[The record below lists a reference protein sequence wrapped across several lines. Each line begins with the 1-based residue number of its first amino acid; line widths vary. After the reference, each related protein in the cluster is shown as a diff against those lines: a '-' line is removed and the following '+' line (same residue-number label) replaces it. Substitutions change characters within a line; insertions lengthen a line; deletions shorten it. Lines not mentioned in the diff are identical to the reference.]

1 MGSLR
6 NMPKQGRFQR
16 ITPELSEATL
26 TELRNCAIHSTEN
39 RILDTLAEN
48 GETLIGDYC
57 SWYDVPINNSL
68 KLWVDSEIL
77 PIAFRNLLDGDAIE
91 KEKSNDPK
99 IEGAIYALKKRSD
112 LPDLQFKI
120 LRELSFLGTQRR
132 MTAMEL
138 KSDLRHGHLRN
149 IRVKEIRE
157 ALKEM
162 EKA

>member
-1 MGSLR
+1 MAYFKCPRCGTEHRL
-6 NMPKQGRFQR
+6 
-16 ITPELSEATL
+16 TL
-26 TELRNCAIHSTEN
+26 VQH
-39 RILDTLAEN
+39 
-48 GETLIGDYC
+48 
-57 SWYDVPINNSL
+57 P
-68 KLWVDSEIL
+68 VDFIQESDLLVMI
-77 PIAFRNLLDGDAIE
+77 LDGDAIE
-91 KEKSNDPK
+91 KVKSNDPK

-138 KSDLRHGHLRN
+138 KSELGGGHLRN

-162 EKA
+162 EKAGLVKSYGRDQWEKVDA